1 MSKAAN
7 RLKIILAQKSKTNK
21 WLAQQLGVNEPTV
34 SQWCTNNAQPSLETF
49 YAIAAALDVEVR
61 KLIVPTKEQED

>member
-21 WLAQQLGVNEPTV
+21 WLAQKLGVNEPTV

-49 YAIAAALDVEVR
+49 YTIAAALDVEVR